1 VSRPESLWY
10 WEQNSVHCRTMKTYY
25 NNDGNSYTLET
36 LISFDSIQTES
47 DKVARVINEKYE
59 KIHIIGLLKGSFV
72 FMTDLIRKI
81 TIPLT
86 LDFMA
91 VSSYEGTEST
101 GEVKIL
107 KELNE
112 PIGGKDI
119 IILEDIVDTGLTLVK
134 TVELLKTRAPRSI
147 MIVSL
152 LDKPSRRTM
161 DSSADIA
168 CFEIP
173 DEFVV
178 GYGIDYEQRHRE
190 LKDICKVVFPA
201 TG

>member
-1 VSRPESLWY
+1 V
-10 WEQNSVHCRTMKTYY
+10 KTYH
-25 NNDGNSYTLET
+25 NDEGAAYRLET
-36 LISFDSIQTES
+36 LIPFEQIMVES
-47 DKVARVINEKYE
+47 RKAAARIDERFE

-72 FMTDLIRKI
+72 FMSDLIREI

-91 VSSYEGTEST
+91 VSSYIGTESS

-112 PIGGKDI
+112 PIAGRDI
-119 IILEDIVDTGLTLVK
+119 LILEDIIDTGLTLEK
-134 TVELLKTRAPRSI
+134 TVELLRTREPHSI
-147 MIVSL
+147 TIVSL
-152 LDKPSRRTM
+152 LDKPSRRKM
-161 DSSADIA
+161 DINADIA

-178 GYGIDYEQRHRE
+178 GYGIDYQQRHRE
-190 LKDICKVVFPA
+190 LRDVCKVVFL
-201 TG
+201 

>member
-1 VSRPESLWY
+1 
-10 WEQNSVHCRTMKTYY
+10 MKTYQ
-25 NNDGNSYTLET
+25 NDAGNPYRLNR
-36 LISFDSIQTES
+36 LISFEEIQEAAG
-47 DKVARVINEKYE
+47 KAALQINDRFSR
-59 KIHIIGLLKGSFV
+59 IHLIGLLKGSFV
-72 FMTDLIRKI
+72 FMSDLIREI

-91 VSSYEGTEST
+91 VSSYIGTESS

-112 PIGGKDI
+112 PIAGRDI
-119 IILEDIVDTGLTLVK
+119 LILEDIIDTGLTLEK
-134 TVELLKTRAPRSI
+134 TVELLETREPHSI
-147 MIVSL
+147 TIVSL
-152 LDKPSRRTM
+152 LDKPSRRKM
-161 DSSADIA
+161 DINADIA

-190 LKDICKVVFPA
+190 LRDICTVEFLE
-201 TG
+201 

>member
-1 VSRPESLWY
+1 
-10 WEQNSVHCRTMKTYY
+10 MKTYH
-25 NNDGNSYTLET
+25 NNEGAPYRLEP
-36 LISFDSIQTES
+36 LIGFGSILEES
-47 DKVARVINEKYE
+47 RKAAGRINERFDR
-59 KIHIIGLLKGSFV
+59 IHIIGLLKGSFV
-72 FMTDLIRKI
+72 FMSDLIREI

-86 LDFMA
+86 VDFMA
-91 VSSYEGTEST
+91 VSSYIGTESS

-119 IILEDIVDTGLTLVK
+119 IILEDIVDTGLTLEK
-134 TVELLKTRAPRSI
+134 TVELLRTREPHSI
-147 MIVSL
+147 TIVSL
-152 LDKPSRRTM
+152 LDKPSRRTK
-161 DSSADIA
+161 DINADIV

-190 LKDICKVVFPA
+190 LKDICTVKFLA
-201 TG
+201 